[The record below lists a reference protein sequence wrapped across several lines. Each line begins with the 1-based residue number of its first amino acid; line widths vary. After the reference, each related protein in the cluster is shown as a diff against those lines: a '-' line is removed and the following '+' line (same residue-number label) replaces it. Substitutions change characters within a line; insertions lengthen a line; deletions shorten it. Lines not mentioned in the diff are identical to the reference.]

1 MQTEPMATISERE
14 LATLRKRLE
23 ALETMSELS

>member
-14 LATLRKRLE
+14 LAKLRKRLE